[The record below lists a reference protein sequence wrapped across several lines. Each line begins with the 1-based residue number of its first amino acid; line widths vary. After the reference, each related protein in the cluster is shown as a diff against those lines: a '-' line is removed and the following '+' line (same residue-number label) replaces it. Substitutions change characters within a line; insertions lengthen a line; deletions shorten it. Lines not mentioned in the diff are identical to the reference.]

1 MIMEITIR
9 SIFGGE
15 IYVHESDDNSIL
27 KSLKAAMKTGADLRN
42 ADLRNADLR
51 NADLRNAYLRNVY
64 LRNADL
70 RNAYL
75 SDAYLRNADLSDAD
89 LRNADL
95 RNADL
100 SDANL
105 RNADLRNAD
114 LSNANLRNADLRNAD
129 LRNADLIGAKMPLY
143 SKWVFSIEN
152 GTLNIGCK
160 SKSFPE
166 WELWFNGTEEYSTAR
181 ASDDFKRLHAMF
193 LAYKAYYEFME
204 S

>member
-51 NADLRNAYLRNVY
+51 NADLRNAYLRN
-64 LRNADL
+64 
-70 RNAYL
+70 
-75 SDAYLRNADLSDAD
+75 
-89 LRNADL
+89 
-95 RNADL
+95 ADL

-114 LSNANLRNADLRNAD
+114 LSDANLMNADLRNAD
-129 LRNADLIGAKMPLY
+129 LRNADHIGAKMPLY